1 MELLERRCRLEWMI
15 WGTCRTLI
23 IIIKRKKIRQG
34 QNEFENNLGSPKPN
48 VY

>member
-23 IIIKRKKIRQG
+23 IIIKRKKIDKDRM
-34 QNEFENNLGSPKPN
+34 NLKII
-48 VY
+48 